1 MCYFTKS
8 NDDEEGEGFIP
19 QRAALDECRWQKLNF
34 KVPNYFEFWN
44 LWSHYVGDW
53 MEAVFDFQILSM
65 EILTNEYSKFR
76 PQQWFCFQASKYK
89 KNIYRMISG
98 NPCRIKLIIDPIFSC
113 GLLSVVNFIDLNNKN
128 GKEGFPCFVLL
139 KTNFLIGFCEERN
152 SYIWVWWVATQPPA
166 LLPQGLRS
174 WNFATLWS
182 CNWTRRGWYY
192 WCASAMEMSQQ
203 SDLRKKQGAEQ
214 STQSSGNICQK
225 LRQGGAVHPK
235 KKKYVDHLSRL
246 ILCGEET
253 IILCCC
259 Q

>member
-1 MCYFTKS
+1 MITLCWGLNGGGVWFPNTFNGNSHQWIFKIQTTAMILFSSLQIQKEHLQNDFWKSLPNQIDYF
-8 NDDEEGEGFIP
+8 
-19 QRAALDECRWQKLNF
+19 
-34 KVPNYFEFWN
+34 Y
-44 LWSHYVGDW
+44 
-53 MEAVFDFQILSM
+53 
-65 EILTNEYSKFR
+65 
-76 PQQWFCFQASKYK
+76 
-89 KNIYRMISG
+89 
-98 NPCRIKLIIDPIFSC
+98 PIFSC

-203 SDLRKKQGAEQ
+203 SDLRKKQGAQ
-214 STQSSGNICQK
+214 QSSGNICQK
-225 LRQGGAVHPK
+225 LRQGGTVHPKK

-253 IILCCC
+253 IILCWC

>member
-1 MCYFTKS
+1 M
-8 NDDEEGEGFIP
+8 
-19 QRAALDECRWQKLNF
+19 
-34 KVPNYFEFWN
+34 PNYFEFGN

-203 SDLRKKQGAEQ
+203 SDLRKKQGAQ
-214 STQSSGNICQK
+214 QSSGNICQK
-225 LRQGGAVHPK
+225 LRQGGTVHPKK

-253 IILCCC
+253 IILCWC